1 MHASYLP
8 TQHPLP
14 TKVLNLRYSKF
25 GSPDAS
31 RMLATMLSSMRGLRQ
46 LDLSHTQLNDNGM
59 VVLAPA
65 LQNLTL
71 LQKLNLFMNNI
82 ASVGAKALASVLH
95 TMKSLEHVDLGRNY
109 IKDVTAIRAITAF
122 SEIYTEV
129 DEQTQTSDEEDDQ
142 G

>member
-1 MHASYLP
+1 
-8 TQHPLP
+8 
-14 TKVLNLRYSKF
+14 
-25 GSPDAS
+25 
-31 RMLATMLSSMRGLRQ
+31 MLATMLSSMRGLRQ